1 MNLEVKGQWNGS
13 RENSRLSSSVE
24 PLLNSQKNEYSEKMN
39 IETIKIIKS
48 NPKKVLVLPFGN

>member
-1 MNLEVKGQWNGS
+1 MNLEVKGQWDGS
-13 RENSRLSSSVE
+13 QLSSSVE
-24 PLLNSQKNEYSEKMN
+24 PFLNSQKNEYSEKMN